1 LKYYSYIYNI
11 KKLKPKR
18 MNVKQALKQKNKLV
32 TDLKAQY
39 EILKKY
45 NSIEEGNPRRYS
57 MSTTLD
63 KIQTLSNDLVE
74 LKAKIHKANQPVYAQ
89 IFQLAELKGQIKEL
103 KKVPTDEGKQVE
115 RYGSV
120 ASVKEVEL
128 SIVDINSIVENL
140 QEIVEELQNELDIH
154 NANTQI

>member
-1 LKYYSYIYNI
+1 
-11 KKLKPKR
+11 

-57 MSTTLD
+57 MKDTLD
-63 KIQTLSNDLVE
+63 KIDTLQFELVK
-74 LKAKIHKANQPVYAQ
+74 LKAKIHKANQPVYDK
-89 IFQLAELKGQIKEL
+89 IFALAELKGLVKEL

-120 ASVKEVEL
+120 QSVKEVEL
-128 SIVDINSIVENL
+128 NIVDIQNKVEAL
-140 QEIVEELQNELDIH
+140 GETIEELQNQLDIH
-154 NANTQI
+154 NSNTQI